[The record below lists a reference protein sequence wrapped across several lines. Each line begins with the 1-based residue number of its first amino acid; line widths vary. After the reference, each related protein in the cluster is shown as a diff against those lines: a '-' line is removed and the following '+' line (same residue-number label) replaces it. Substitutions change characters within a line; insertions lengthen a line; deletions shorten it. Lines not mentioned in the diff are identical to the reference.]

1 MAFDHWSPT
10 GCIKATRYEATDS
23 GFARVT
29 KLFLPPGHDS
39 FGCRQC
45 HDLSY
50 RTVQENDQRVD
61 KLVKNPLLCPGP
73 LEVQSKT

>member
-29 KLFLPPGHDS
+29 KLFLPPGPIHSGADNATI
-39 FGCRQC
+39 CRIEPFKRMT
-45 HDLSY
+45 SA
-50 RTVQENDQRVD
+50 
-61 KLVKNPLLCPGP
+61 
-73 LEVQSKT
+73 SISW